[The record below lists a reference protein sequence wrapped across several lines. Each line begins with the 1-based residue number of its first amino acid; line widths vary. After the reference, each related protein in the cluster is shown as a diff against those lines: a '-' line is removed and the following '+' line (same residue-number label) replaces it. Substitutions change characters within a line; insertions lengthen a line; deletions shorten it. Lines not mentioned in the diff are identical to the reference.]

1 MRFFQAIL
9 SSAAFAALVAAL
21 EINEFPAQ
29 GVVAGTTYTITY
41 SPADDVPTT
50 FVLRQG
56 KSTDLDT
63 VGTLTT
69 TATGG
74 KFQWTPSKDLPN
86 EADYALE
93 IKRGDT
99 VNYSAQ
105 FPLTGGAASD
115 DKPVSSSAASAAP
128 SSSGKPSSTA
138 GSSASSSASA
148 SASASASS
156 TMEMSSAPSPS
167 ATMSTPAGNSTVTSA
182 TLSRSAMPT
191 RSATG
196 SASVP
201 EVTGS
206 GADSLLANP
215 LAAIVGAAAALAYFA

>member
-21 EINEFPAQ
+21 EINEFPTQ
-29 GVVAGTTYTITY
+29 GVVAGNSYTITY

-50 FVLRQG
+50 FILRQG

-63 VGTLTT
+63 IGTLTT

-86 EADYALE
+86 ESDYALE

-115 DKPVSSSAASAAP
+115 DKPISSSSPSASASA
-128 SSSGKPSSTA
+128 SSSVKPS
-138 GSSASSSASA
+138 SSASSSASPSS
-148 SASASASS
+148 SASGSSSMTSAASS
-156 TMEMSSAPSPS
+156 TPS
-167 ATMSTPAGNSTVTSA
+167 ASVSTPAGNSTISSA
-182 TLSRSAMPT
+182 TLSRTPLPSAT
-191 RSATG
+191 RTPTG

-201 EVTGS
+201 EVTAS
-206 GADSLLANP
+206 GADSLFANP
-215 LAAIVGAAAALAYFA
+215 LAAIVGAAAALVYFA

>member
-21 EINEFPAQ
+21 EINDFPAQ
-29 GVVAGTTYTITY
+29 GVVAGNSYTITY
-41 SPADDVPTT
+41 SPADNVPTT
-50 FVLRQG
+50 FILRQG
-56 KSTDLDT
+56 KSTDLN
-63 VGTLTT
+63 VIGTLTT

-74 KFQWTPSKDLPN
+74 KFQWTPSKDLSN
-86 EADYALE
+86 QGDYALE

-115 DKPVSSSAASAAP
+115 DKPVSSSTPSASTSA
-128 SSSGKPSSTA
+128 SVKPS
-138 GSSASSSASA
+138 SSASSSASPSPSA
-148 SASASASS
+148 SGSSSITSAASSSASASVSTPASNS
-156 TMEMSSAPSPS
+156 TISSATLSRTPSPS
-167 ATMSTPAGNSTVTSA
+167 ATRTP
-182 TLSRSAMPT
+182 
-191 RSATG
+191 TG

-201 EVTGS
+201 EVTAS

-215 LAAIVGAAAALAYFA
+215 LAAIVGAAALVFFA

>member
-21 EINEFPAQ
+21 EINDFPAQ
-29 GVVAGTTYTITY
+29 GVVAGNSYTITY

-50 FVLRQG
+50 FILRQG
-56 KSTDLDT
+56 KSTDLD
-63 VGTLTT
+63 VIGTLTT

-74 KFQWTPSKDLPN
+74 KFQWTPSKDLPSKG
-86 EADYALE
+86 DYALE

-115 DKPVSSSAASAAP
+115 NTPSSSSSPSSSAAP
-128 SSSGKPSSTA
+128 SSSVKPS
-138 GSSASSSASA
+138 SSSAS
-148 SASASASS
+148 
-156 TMEMSSAPSPS
+156 PSPS
-167 ATMSTPAGNSTVTSA
+167 ASGSSSITSAASSTPSASVSTPAGNSTISSV
-182 TLSRSAMPT
+182 TLSRTPSPSAT
-191 RSATG
+191 RTPTG

-201 EVTGS
+201 EVTAS
-206 GADSLLANP
+206 GADSILANP
-215 LAAIVGAAAALAYFA
+215 LAAIIGAAALVFFA

>member
-9 SSAAFAALVAAL
+9 SSAAFAALIAAL
-21 EINEFPAQ
+21 EINDFPAQ
-29 GVVAGTTYTITY
+29 GVVAGNTYTITY

-50 FVLRQG
+50 FILRQG
-56 KSTDLDT
+56 LSTDLDT
-63 VGTLTT
+63 IGTLTT

-86 EADYALE
+86 ESDYALE

-115 DKPVSSSAASAAP
+115 SNPVS
-128 SSSGKPSSTA
+128 
-138 GSSASSSASA
+138 SSSASA
-148 SASASASS
+148 SPSSSAEPSSSASPSPSASASS
-156 TMEMSSAPSPS
+156 SMTSAASSTPSAPV
-167 ATMSTPAGNSTVTSA
+167 STPAGNSTVSSV
-182 TLSRSAMPT
+182 TLSRTHSPT
-191 RSATG
+191 APSTPTG

-201 EVTGS
+201 EVTTS
-206 GADSLLANP
+206 GAGSLANP
-215 LAAIVGAAAALAYFA
+215 LAAIVGAAAALLYFA